1 MLIPMV
7 HRSYCG
13 WGEVARSHS
22 SGGRGGSWTCS
33 RSSNSGVGKCQWS
46 SHSSTLTSGERSPTA
61 SAIASALV
69 IVAIHGPEALCG
81 ETANNQKLL
90 QNVLHILSHVHCITL
105 LEQ

>member
-7 HRSYCG
+7 HRGCCG
-13 WGEVARSHS
+13 RGHRGWWHSHS
-22 SGGRGGSWTCS
+22 ATRGWT
-33 RSSNSGVGKCQWS
+33 RRWSSNSGVGKCQWS

-105 LEQ
+105 MEQ